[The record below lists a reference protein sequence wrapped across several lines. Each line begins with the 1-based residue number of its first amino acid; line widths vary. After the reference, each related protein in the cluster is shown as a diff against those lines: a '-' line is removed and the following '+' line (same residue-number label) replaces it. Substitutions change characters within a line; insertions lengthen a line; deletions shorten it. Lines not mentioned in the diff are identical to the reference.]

1 MEASVERSSLFG
13 HAVGRI
19 AAIQT
24 CKTTRRQLENRK
36 HVVECRLARHSWTS
50 LAQAFLSERLSD
62 LGNGAPR
69 REDVTVPYVAL
80 KLSVA
85 PKCPAVRLC
94 HEFSW
99 HAAKR
104 SSAAQLP

>member
-1 MEASVERSSLFG
+1 MRG
-13 HAVGRI
+13 D
-19 AAIQT
+19 
-24 CKTTRRQLENRK
+24 
-36 HVVECRLARHSWTS
+36 VVECVESRLARHSWTS

-69 REDVTVPYVAL
+69 REDVAVPYVAL

-85 PKCPAVRLC
+85 PKRPAVRIC
-94 HEFSW
+94 HEYSW

-104 SSAAQLP
+104 SSAAQLPSKRSEDQGSGPMIP